1 MEFNLFIIPATLIA
15 VELLKR
21 IPAINKNLLPIVAVI
36 IGAVL
41 GAAYGLNYSQD
52 LFSHIFYGV
61 VFGAAA
67 AGIYDAAK
75 TAVSSGKSDESDE
88 L

>member
-21 IPAINKNLLPIVAVI
+21 IPAINKNLLPIVAVL
-36 IGAVL
+36 IGAIL
-41 GAAYGLNYSQD
+41 GAAYGFNYGSD
-52 LFSHIFYGV
+52 IFSHVFYGV

-75 TAVSSGKSDESDE
+75 TTIKEED
-88 L
+88 